1 MNYFKKILQYAY
13 PYKQYAFLNIFFNSL
28 YALFSALSMVAF
40 IPLLEVLFQNTKKI
54 LIKPRYD
61 ESISF
66 KTYLEDWLN
75 YHITIEMSNS
85 ISSTLMYVIMLIIIL
100 FLLKNL
106 FNYMALYFI
115 TFLRNGVLKDVRNA
129 LYKKVLDLPIAFF
142 TEKRKGDL
150 MARISSDVLE
160 VQVSFLSILELL
172 IREPLTIIFTLIVM
186 FSISAKLSIFIIVF
200 IPISGFFISL
210 VGKKLRRDSDQ
221 VQKEQ
226 GHFLSIIDE
235 TINGQKIIKT
245 FGVKSSFLNK
255 FKAST
260 KKFFNFSNRLLHR
273 TNLAAPS
280 SEFLGI
286 SIIGVLLWFGGQMVL
301 VDETINGSTFLVF
314 IGLAYNI
321 LTPAKSISK
330 SIFSI
335 RKGDAAA
342 ARIINILEAKN
353 HLKDRVDAI
362 DKSSLNSRIK
372 FKNLSFSYDKKI
384 VLSDFDLTINK
395 GETIALVGQS
405 GSGKTT
411 VANLLSRFYDFN
423 NGSISIDG
431 VSLKKIKMK
440 SLHKLI
446 GIVTQDS
453 ILFNDSIKNNILIG
467 KENATNIELVE
478 AAKAANAHKFIMEMN
493 DDYNSNIGESG
504 MKLSGGQKQRI
515 SIARAILKNPEILIL
530 DEATS
535 SLDSESEKSVQKAL
549 DNIMNGRTAIVIA
562 HRLSTIQKADKI
574 VVMQNGEIVEKGTHN
589 ELMSKKKVYYN
600 LIRLQEF

>member
-301 VDETINGSTFLVF
+301 IDETINGSTFLVF

-423 NGSISIDG
+423 NGSITIDG

-549 DNIMNGRTAIVIA
+549 DNIMNGRTAILIA

-589 ELMSKKKVYYN
+589 ELMSKKKAYYN
-600 LIRLQEF
+600 LIRLQEV

>member
-61 ESISF
+61 KSISF

-301 VDETINGSTFLVF
+301 IDETINGSTFLVF

-600 LIRLQEF
+600 LIRLQEV

>member
-115 TFLRNGVLKDVRNA
+115 TILRNGVLKDVRNA

-186 FSISAKLSIFIIVF
+186 FSISAKLSIFILVF

-226 GHFLSIIDE
+226 GQFLSIIDE

-245 FGVKSSFLNK
+245 FGVKNSFLNK

-301 VDETINGSTFLVF
+301 IDETINGSTFLVF

-423 NGSISIDG
+423 NGSITIDG

-549 DNIMNGRTAIVIA
+549 ENIMNGRTAIVIA

-600 LIRLQEF
+600 LIRLQEV

>member
-600 LIRLQEF
+600 LIRLQEV

>member
-301 VDETINGSTFLVF
+301 IDETINGSTFLVF

-384 VLSDFDLTINK
+384 VLSDFELTINK

-423 NGSISIDG
+423 NGSITIDG

-600 LIRLQEF
+600 LIRLQEV